1 MGAEQRQ
8 HDHPVERDQQAARRR
23 IVDRG
28 NAAFGRGGPQE
39 GAKQEVEGAPVEQR
53 LEDLL
58 AEQMAD
64 ALGIADAGQHD
75 AAGDEQRHQGDDV
88 EQQGRPE
95 GAKRRM
101 ADQAVDGP
109 DAGAVQRQAHDGL
122 GRQAR
127 DHDAQ
132 QQQER
137 AAVDDVGQLYQVP
150 AQRGDVV
157 DGEVHA
163 LGQHLEEGAVGGIG
177 RLGRS
182 RAGPFADEAADHC
195 RDTKS

>member
-1 MGAEQRQ
+1 MVRT
-8 HDHPVERDQQAARRR
+8 RAR
-23 IVDRG
+23 
-28 NAAFGRGGPQE
+28 FSS
-39 GAKQEVEGAPVEQR
+39 
-53 LEDLL
+53 
-58 AEQMAD
+58 
-64 ALGIADAGQHD
+64 
-75 AAGDEQRHQGDDV
+75 
-88 EQQGRPE
+88 
-95 GAKRRM
+95 
-101 ADQAVDGP
+101 
-109 DAGAVQRQAHDGL
+109 QAHDGL

-132 QQQER
+132 QQQGR

-177 RLGRS
+177 RLGGGRE
-182 RAGPFADEAADHC
+182 GPFADEAADHC